1 MFITSPL
8 KVNTGLTVS
17 LQLFRKIAILVFEAL
32 TSNFQ
37 VIQYK
42 YMAFRADCNSM
53 RDSAKTTVSSAYSNK
68 YNFKYTDN
76 SSLLS
81 IKKNMCRIANISQ
94 TIVCM

>member
-1 MFITSPL
+1 
-8 KVNTGLTVS
+8 
-17 LQLFRKIAILVFEAL
+17 
-32 TSNFQ
+32 
-37 VIQYK
+37 
-42 YMAFRADCNSM
+42 MAFRADCNSM

-81 IKKNMCRIANISQ
+81 IKKNMCRIANICQ